1 MMVDI
6 IIPQYNNCEYTINL
20 LKSIKDCTRD
30 YRIILIDNGSDIAE
44 FNSTIK
50 ELKNHDSYFV
60 IQNPENLGFIKGVNQ
75 GIASSTAEYVI
86 LQNNDTI
93 VEPGWVDK
101 MLECFDDPAVG
112 LVGPTTEIADSWQ
125 NKDNLPASFFKRDRR
140 QIGGMLAFFCVVIKR
155 DVITKIGYL
164 SEEFGLGFGDD
175 DDYCERAKKA
185 NFKLVLRTDV
195 TVIHYHR
202 TTFKKYI
209 PNWEDSK
216 NENIAFFKKK
226 HGIKPGGR

>member
-50 ELKNHDSYFV
+50 ELKTHDSYFV

-112 LVGPTTEIADSWQ
+112 LVVPFAVRGILEVSAVTSRSARMAICRVVGRRVFDGAVV
-125 NKDNLPASFFKRDRR
+125 ASTSR
-140 QIGGMLAFFCVVIKR
+140 G
-155 DVITKIGYL
+155 T
-164 SEEFGLGFGDD
+164 S
-175 DDYCERAKKA
+175 
-185 NFKLVLRTDV
+185 
-195 TVIHYHR
+195 
-202 TTFKKYI
+202 
-209 PNWEDSK
+209 
-216 NENIAFFKKK
+216 
-226 HGIKPGGR
+226 GRP